1 MALINTL
8 IPPQNYELVRDS
20 VFDII
25 KLELTNQAT
34 LAADPELDA
43 KVFKERFIPIN
54 KEQHPALNIMLVRGD
69 YDNMDVV
76 DTRGTY
82 TYFIDVFTRAK
93 ETDAEKGDTIAA
105 LKLQRILGIVRTI
118 LEDPQYRTLTFVA
131 PSIEHTE
138 IKEISISQPNNN
150 QDSFNSIMGRL
161 TFMVVVSEGVK
172 LLTAND
178 IAGIDANVEIGDSG
192 KGHVFTEITT

>member
-1 MALINTL
+1 
-8 IPPQNYELVRDS
+8 
-20 VFDII
+20 
-25 KLELTNQAT
+25 
-34 LAADPELDA
+34 
-43 KVFKERFIPIN
+43 
-54 KEQHPALNIMLVRGD
+54 MLVRGD

-138 IKEISISQPNNN
+138 IKEISIS
-150 QDSFNSIMGRL
+150 M
-161 TFMVVVSEGVK
+161 
-172 LLTAND
+172 
-178 IAGIDANVEIGDSG
+178 
-192 KGHVFTEITT
+192 